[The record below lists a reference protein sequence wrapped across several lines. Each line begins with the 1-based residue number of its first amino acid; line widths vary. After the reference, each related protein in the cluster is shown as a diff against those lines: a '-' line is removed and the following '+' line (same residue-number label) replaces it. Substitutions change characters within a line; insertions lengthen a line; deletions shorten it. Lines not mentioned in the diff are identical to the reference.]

1 MSKKMFELIIMLMKK
16 CQLTEERIRKDF
28 GLSTAEYNG
37 LLAISSNE
45 KMLCHTFSKKMG
57 LSTSRGSR
65 VIDRLT
71 RKGYLK
77 GKAVPNDRRTL
88 QITMTK
94 KGAALKKQ
102 IEAKMDECESRML
115 ATLSAKQRT
124 DVQNA
129 LEMLAEIM

>member
-1 MSKKMFELIIMLMKK
+1 MFELIIMLMKK
-16 CQLTEERIRKDF
+16 CQLTEDRIRKDF

-37 LLAISSNE
+37 LLAIDKNE
-45 KMLCHTFSKKMG
+45 KMFCHTFSKKMG

-77 GKAVPNDRRTL
+77 GEAVPGDRRIL
-88 QITMTK
+88 QISMTR
-94 KGAALKKQ
+94 KGASLKKH
-102 IEAKMDECESRML
+102 IEDKIDECESKIL
-115 ATLSAKQRT
+115 AKLSARQRL
-124 DVQNA
+124 DVRSA

>member
-1 MSKKMFELIIMLMKK
+1 MSKKMFELIITLMKK

-28 GLSTAEYNG
+28 GLSAAEYNG
-37 LLAISSNE
+37 LLAINQNE
-45 KMLCHTFSKKMG
+45 KMLCRTFSSKMG

-77 GKAVPNDRRTL
+77 GEAIPGDRRTL
-88 QITMTK
+88 QISMTR
-94 KGAALKKQ
+94 KGRVLKRQVEEKV
-102 IEAKMDECESRML
+102 EECENKML
-115 ATLSAKQRT
+115 SSLSAKQRAY
-124 DVQNA
+124 VRGA

>member
-1 MSKKMFELIIMLMKK
+1 MFELIIMLMKK
-16 CQLTEERIRKDF
+16 CQLTEEKIRKDF
-28 GLSTAEYNG
+28 GLSAAEYNG
-37 LLAISSNE
+37 LLAINKHE
-45 KMLCHTFSKKMG
+45 KMFCHTFAKKMG

-71 RKGYLK
+71 KKGYLT
-77 GKAVPNDRRTL
+77 GKALPDDRRTL

-94 KGAALKKQ
+94 KGAILKKR
-102 IEAKMDECESRML
+102 IEDKMDECEERML

-124 DVQNA
+124 DVRTA